1 LAASSTGELK
11 LPTKLA
17 YGFGS
22 AAYGVKDGGFL
33 YFLLLFYGQ
42 VVGLEPAL
50 VGLAI
55 LIALIVD
62 AVSDPV
68 VGYISDNWRSRWGR
82 RHPFMYAAAVPI
94 ALVYFLVWNPPDW
107 SDGALFWYLLSTAIL
122 VRTFITFY
130 ETPSSALLPELTS
143 NYLERTTLQSYR
155 LFFGWFVGNAM
166 TIMMFGW
173 LLRPTEQ
180 YPEGIQNADGYSTYG
195 FIASAVI
202 FIAIMISALGTHGHI
217 KHLQPPPPKREIGV
231 YRAFRDIFE
240 TLFDPSFTALFIAT
254 LFGAVA
260 TGVSGALAFQ
270 MLSFF
275 WEFSQDQIFIWTT
288 LVIISAILGTAIA
301 PQITKALGKKKAVI
315 VLGILA
321 FGAAP
326 MPIVLRLMG
335 LMPENGD
342 PALFPIIAAVNTLD
356 VALIIALQAVL
367 YSMIADLVEQSELK
381 TGRRSEGV
389 FYAAVTFTRKSN
401 QGLGGF
407 VAGIVLSLVAFPPN
421 AVPGTVDTDILW
433 QLGVWYAGLL
443 WLLWTAMIIAV
454 GYYRIDQSAHEANL
468 RTLAERKQGA
478 DT

>member
-1 LAASSTGELK
+1 MAKQTAGK
-11 LPTKLA
+11 LSLTTKLA

-22 AAYGVKDGGFL
+22 AAYGVKDGGFI

-62 AVSDPV
+62 AISDPV
-68 VGYISDNWRSRWGR
+68 VGYISDNWRSPWGR

-94 ALVYFLVWNPPDW
+94 SLVYFLVWNPPDW

-130 ETPSSALLPELTS
+130 ETPSSALLPELTAD
-143 NYLERTTLQSYR
+143 YHERTTLQSFR

-166 TIMMFGW
+166 TILMFGV
-173 LLRPTEQ
+173 LLRPNDE
-180 YPEGIQNADGYSTYG
+180 YPEGIQNVDGYATYG
-195 FIASAVI
+195 VIASVVI
-202 FIAIMISALGTHGHI
+202 FVAIMTSALGTHNHA
-217 KHLQPPPPKREIGV
+217 KQLTLPKPKANLNV
-231 YRAFRDIFE
+231 LSAFREIFE
-240 TLFDPSFTALFIAT
+240 TLFEKSFAALFVAT
-254 LFGAVA
+254 LFGAIA
-260 TGVSGALAFQ
+260 TGVSGALTFQ

-275 WEFSQDQIFIWTT
+275 WEFSQDEIFVWTT
-288 LVIISAILGTAIA
+288 LVIISAILGTLIA
-301 PQITKALGKKKAVI
+301 PRITRALGKKKAVI
-315 VLGILA
+315 LLGILA

-326 MPIVLRLMG
+326 MPIVLRLFG

-342 PALFPIIAAVNTLD
+342 PALFPIVATVNTLD
-356 VALIIALQAVL
+356 IALIIALQAVL

-401 QGLGGF
+401 QGIGGF
-407 VAGIVLSLVAFPPN
+407 VAGVVLSLVAFPPN
-421 AVPGTVDTDILW
+421 AVPGDVDPTILW
-433 QLGVWYAGLL
+433 QLGAFYAGLL
-443 WLLWTAMIIAV
+443 WLLWTIMIIAV
-454 GYYRIDQSAHEANL
+454 GYYRIDQSTHESNL
-468 RTLAERKQGA
+468 AALAERQN
-478 DT
+478 